1 VPYNPQQNGVAERKN
16 GTICEATKAMMYD
29 QDLPLSLWVEAAST
43 AVYIQ
48 NRCPHKALEEKT
60 PEEVFTGK
68 KPSVDH
74 LRIFGSLVYIH
85 VPKEKRTK
93 LEPSGKKGTF
103 VGYSETSKAY
113 RIYVPGKKYIEVS
126 RDVTFHEEAAFRHSR
141 ELPYDTEEQEAP
153 SSEPSDSQLSDKHRE
168 EAKEPSVDLIRDFF
182 EFPLEKPPIKRKS
195 SWCREI

>member
-1 VPYNPQQNGVAERKN
+1 MGLQKERK
-16 GTICEATKAMMYD
+16 GQFVMQSRAMMYD
-29 QDLPLSLWVEAAST
+29 QNLPLSLWAEAAST

-48 NRCPHKALEEKT
+48 NKCPHKALEEKT
-60 PEEVFTGK
+60 LEEVFTGK

-113 RIYVPGKKYIEVS
+113 
-126 RDVTFHEEAAFRHSR
+126 
-141 ELPYDTEEQEAP
+141 
-153 SSEPSDSQLSDKHRE
+153 
-168 EAKEPSVDLIRDFF
+168 
-182 EFPLEKPPIKRKS
+182 
-195 SWCREI
+195 

>member
-1 VPYNPQQNGVAERKN
+1 M
-16 GTICEATKAMMYD
+16 IYD
-29 QDLPLSLWVEAAST
+29 QNLSLSLWAEVASI

-74 LRIFGSLVYIH
+74 LRSFGNLVYIH
-85 VPKEKRTK
+85 VPNKKRTK

-113 RIYVPGKKYIEVS
+113 
-126 RDVTFHEEAAFRHSR
+126 
-141 ELPYDTEEQEAP
+141 
-153 SSEPSDSQLSDKHRE
+153 
-168 EAKEPSVDLIRDFF
+168 
-182 EFPLEKPPIKRKS
+182 
-195 SWCREI
+195 